1 MIGPHHAIIFSFTG
15 IGQGAAAW
23 IAQRSEE
30 TSYFRR
36 TSSGSLRKRTN
47 MVGTSWVCV
56 TLYLPMSRRYSS
68 ASKFSISTDV
78 PPSFMTVMLKRRGAA

>member
-1 MIGPHHAIIFSFTG
+1 MIGPHHSIICSLDG

-23 IAQRSEE
+23 MAQRSDD

-56 TLYLPMSRRYSS
+56 TWCFGTSAGTPRRRN
-68 ASKFSISTDV
+68 A
-78 PPSFMTVMLKRRGAA
+78 P